1 MSSHSNSHFERT
13 ELLIGAEGLNRLS
26 RAKVAVFGVGG
37 VGSYTVEA
45 LARSGIGSFVLIDR
59 DVVSE
64 SNINRQLHALRS
76 TVGQYKT
83 DLMKERIAEINP
95 DARVVC
101 EHLFVLDDLSM
112 FEWDFDYVVDAV
124 DTVTAKLSIISEAK
138 KRNIPIISAMG
149 AGNKLDP
156 TRLKLTDIKK
166 TSVCP
171 LAKVMRREL
180 KKRGIYNLDVVF
192 SDEPPASNTRPP
204 GSIAYVPAISGLL
217 IAHKVVSGILE
228 SDKQKGLI

>member
-124 DTVTAKLSIISEAK
+124 DTVTAKLAIIAEAK
-138 KRNIPIISAMG
+138 KRNVPVISAMG

-192 SDEPPASNTRPP
+192 SDEAPASNKRPP
-204 GSIAYVPAISGLL
+204 GSIAYVPSVSGLL
-217 IAHKVVSGILE
+217 IAHKVV
-228 SDKQKGLI
+228 KGLIQ